1 LPGKGWRDRA
11 KKIRLLL
18 LDVDGVLTDGRL
30 AFDGAGQE
38 IKFFHI
44 RDGQG
49 IRLLQQAGI
58 HVGILTGRR
67 SKAVSYRASDLGIR
81 LVFQNLRDKGQALE
95 TILKKENLKATQVC
109 YVGDDLVD
117 LAILAR
123 VGLAVAV
130 SDAVPEVKAV
140 AHCITRCPG
149 GRGAVREICE
159 EILKVQGRWDRVT
172 RAYRGKKGGNE

>member
-1 LPGKGWRDRA
+1 MKKKDWKERA
-11 KKIRLLL
+11 KRVRLLL

-30 AFDGAGQE
+30 AFDEAGQE

-49 IRLLQQAGI
+49 IRLLQQAQI
-58 HVGILTGRR
+58 RAGILTGRK

-81 LVFQNLRDKGQALE
+81 LVFQKVRDKGRALE
-95 TILKKENLKATQVC
+95 TILKKESLKAEQVC

-140 AHCITRCPG
+140 AHYITRCPG
-149 GRGAVREICE
+149 GGGAVREICE
-159 EILKVQGRWDRVT
+159 KILKAQGQWDQIT
-172 RAYRGKKGGNE
+172 RAYRSNAG